1 MNILE
6 TAKRVF
12 SVEKDALEGISKRL
26 DSNFEEAA
34 KRLYACSGRIVV
46 CGMGKS
52 GLIGKKIAATF
63 ASIGRPAIF
72 MHPSEA
78 IHGDLGM
85 LMPGDCFL
93 SISNSGET
101 DELLQLIPHINR
113 LALPHICIC
122 AVKNSTLAKH
132 ADFVLDIAVE
142 KEASNLPAVP
152 MASAITSLAMGH
164 ALAAVLIELSGFR
177 QEDFALYHPGG
188 SLGRK
193 ILTKTAEL
201 MSRELPAVKPESNLR
216 EVISVM
222 SKGMLGLAL
231 CLDNNQI
238 LGIITDGDLR
248 RALERSGDGEF
259 FKLRAEDIMT
269 KNPKSVNGN
278 QSVLEAEEL
287 MNQFKITA
295 LVVLENGAPIGVI
308 AKHMFR

>member
-63 ASIGRPAIF
+63 ASIGQPAIF
-72 MHPSEA
+72 IHPSEA

-85 LMPGDCFL
+85 LMQGDCFL
-93 SISNSGET
+93 SVSNSGET

-113 LALPHICIC
+113 LGLAHICLC
-122 AVKNSTLAKH
+122 AVKSSTLAKN

-142 KEASNLPAVP
+142 SEASNLPAVP
-152 MASAITSLAMGH
+152 MASAITTLAMGH
-164 ALAAVLIELSGFR
+164 ALAAVLIELSGFK

-193 ILTKTAEL
+193 ILTKISEL
-201 MSRELPAVKPESNLR
+201 MNSDLPVVLANSNLR

-231 CLDNNQI
+231 CLENGI
-238 LGIITDGDLR
+238 LIGIITDGDLR
-248 RALERSGDGEF
+248 RALERSRDQEF
-259 FKLRAEDIMT
+259 FSLKAEDIMT
-269 KNPKSVNGN
+269 KNPKCIESN
-278 QSVLEAEEL
+278 QSILEAEEL
-287 MNQFKITA
+287 MNQYKIMA
-295 LVVLENGAPIGVI
+295 LPVLENMRPVGVI
-308 AKHMFR
+308 AKNMIR

>member
-12 SVEKDALEGISKRL
+12 SVEKAALQGISERL

-34 KRLYACSGRIVV
+34 MRLFSCTGRIVV

-72 MHPSEA
+72 IHPSEA

-85 LMPGDCFL
+85 LMSGDCFL

-152 MASAITSLAMGH
+152 MASAIATLAMGH
-164 ALAAVLIELSGFR
+164 ALAAVLIELSGFK

-193 ILTKTAEL
+193 ILTKTSEL
-201 MSRELPAVKPESNLR
+201 MSKELPAVTPQSNLR

-222 SKGMLGLAL
+222 SKGMLGLAV
-231 CLDNNQI
+231 CLENSQL

-248 RALERSGDGEF
+248 RALERSGDDEF
-259 FKLRAEDIMT
+259 FKLSAEDIMT
-269 KNPKSVNGN
+269 KNPKSINGS

-295 LVVLENGAPIGVI
+295 LPVLENKVPVGVI
-308 AKHMFR
+308 AKHLIR

>member
-63 ASIGRPAIF
+63 ASIGQPAIF

-201 MSRELPAVKPESNLR
+201 MV
-216 EVISVM
+216 
-222 SKGMLGLAL
+222 
-231 CLDNNQI
+231 
-238 LGIITDGDLR
+238 
-248 RALERSGDGEF
+248 
-259 FKLRAEDIMT
+259 
-269 KNPKSVNGN
+269 
-278 QSVLEAEEL
+278 
-287 MNQFKITA
+287 
-295 LVVLENGAPIGVI
+295 ENCQ
-308 AKHMFR
+308 

>member
-6 TAKRVF
+6 TAKKVF
-12 SVEKDALEGISKRL
+12 SVEQAALQAISDRL
-26 DSNFEEAA
+26 DLNFEAAA
-34 KRLYACSGRIVV
+34 KILFACKGRIVL

-63 ASIGRPAIF
+63 ASIGQPAIF
-72 MHPSEA
+72 IHPSEA

-85 LMPGDCFL
+85 LMPGDCFV

-113 LALPHICIC
+113 LALPHISLC
-122 AVKNSTLAKH
+122 AVHNSTLAKN
-132 ADFVLDIAVE
+132 ANYVLDIAVE
-142 KEASNLPAVP
+142 HEASNLPAVP
-152 MASAITSLAMGH
+152 MASALATLAMGH

-193 ILTKTAEL
+193 ILTKTYEL
-201 MSRELPAVKPESNLR
+201 MSKELPVVSRQSNLR

-231 CLDNNQI
+231 CIENKELK
-238 LGIITDGDLR
+238 GIITDGDLR
-248 RALERSGDGEF
+248 RALEKSCDNKF
-259 FKLRAEDIMT
+259 FQLNAEDIMT
-269 KNPKSVNGN
+269 KNPKSVNSR

-287 MNQFKITA
+287 MNQYKISA
-295 LVVLENGAPIGVI
+295 LAVLENGLAVGVI
-308 AKHMFR
+308 AKHMIR

>member
-63 ASIGRPAIF
+63 ASIGQPSIF

-85 LMPGDCFL
+85 LMQGDCFL

-201 MSRELPAVKPESNLR
+201 MSRELPVVKVESNLR

-248 RALERSGDGEF
+248 RALERSGDNEF
-259 FKLRAEDIMT
+259 FKLCAEDIMT

>member
-1 MNILE
+1 MDILG

-12 SVEKDALEGISKRL
+12 SIERDALEGISKRL
-26 DSNFEEAA
+26 DSNFEGAA

-72 MHPSEA
+72 MHPTEA

-85 LMPGDCFL
+85 LMQGDVFL

-113 LALPHICIC
+113 LKLSHICLC

-132 ADFVLDIAVE
+132 ADFFLDIAVE

-201 MSRELPAVKPESNLR
+201 MNRELPVVKSESNLR

-231 CLDNNQI
+231 CLENNQI

-248 RALERSGDGEF
+248 RALERSGDDEF

-269 KNPKSVNGN
+269 KNPKSVNGS

-287 MNQFKITA
+287 MNQYKITA

-308 AKHMFR
+308 AKHMIR

>member
-34 KRLYACSGRIVV
+34 KRLYACGGRIVV

-201 MSRELPAVKPESNLR
+201 MNKELPVVKPESNLR

-248 RALERSGDGEF
+248 RALERSGDDEF

-269 KNPKSVNGN
+269 KNPKSVNGS

-308 AKHMFR
+308 AKHMIR

>member
-12 SVEKDALEGISKRL
+12 LVEKEALQGVCNRL
-26 DSNFEEAA
+26 DTNFEGAA
-34 KRLYACSGRIVV
+34 MRLYTCSGRIVV

-85 LMPGDCFL
+85 LMPDDCFL

-113 LALPHICIC
+113 LLLPHICIC
-122 AVKNSTLAKH
+122 AIKNSTLAKH

-142 KEASNLPAVP
+142 NEASTLPAVP
-152 MASAITSLAMGH
+152 MASAIATLAMGH

-201 MSRELPAVKPESNLR
+201 MTKELPVISPNSNLR

-231 CLDNNQI
+231 CIQNKELK
-238 LGIITDGDLR
+238 GIITDGDLR
-248 RALERSGDGEF
+248 RALEKSCDSEF
-259 FKLRAEDIMT
+259 FQLKAEAIMT
-269 KNPKSVNGN
+269 KNPKSVNSS

-287 MNQFKITA
+287 MNHYKISA
-295 LVVLENGAPIGVI
+295 LAVLENGLAVGVI
-308 AKHMFR
+308 AKHMIR

>member
-34 KRLYACSGRIVV
+34 NRLYACSGRIVV

-63 ASIGRPAIF
+63 ASIGRPAVF
-72 MHPSEA
+72 MHPTEA

-132 ADFVLDIAVE
+132 ADFVLDIAIE

-152 MASAITSLAMGH
+152 MASAIASLAMGH

-201 MSRELPAVKPESNLR
+201 MNRELPVVKPESNLR

-248 RALERSGDGEF
+248 RALERSGDDEF

-287 MNQFKITA
+287 MNQCKITA

-308 AKHMFR
+308 AKHMIR